1 MFFLCEGSV
10 CVGFVC
16 MDFCLFFF
24 LSLLQIPHS
33 PTSFLSMTWNCSWI
47 WICSYLVVI
56 LFCCLWPKL
65 QDGFETNDLQ
75 QTYLE
80 NAKQRTKMQYH
91 PSEDQI
97 KTMYDFEQQTMEII
111 DDTGNKI
118 NIPQHATQNS
128 PLYYQPGS
136 RPMADYNLDYAD
148 AIQYARM

>member
-1 MFFLCEGSV
+1 
-10 CVGFVC
+10 
-16 MDFCLFFF
+16 
-24 LSLLQIPHS
+24 
-33 PTSFLSMTWNCSWI
+33 MTWNCSWI
-47 WICSYLVVI
+47 WICSYFAVI

-91 PSEDQI
+91 PSENQI
-97 KTMYDFEQQTMEII
+97 KTMYDFEQKTMEII

-136 RPMADYNLDYAD
+136 RPMADYNLDYTD

>member
-1 MFFLCEGSV
+1 MFFCMCGFLYVWVLSV
-10 CVGFVC
+10 WISVY
-16 MDFCLFFF
+16 FF
-24 LSLLQIPHS
+24 LSLIQIPHS

-65 QDGFETNDLQ
+65 QDGFETNDSQ

-80 NAKQRTKMQYH
+80 NAKQRTKTQYH

-97 KTMYDFEQQTMEII
+97 KTMYDFEQKTMEII

-136 RPMADYNLDYAD
+136 RPMADYNLDYTD

>member
-1 MFFLCEGSV
+1 MCG
-10 CVGFVC
+10 
-16 MDFCLFFF
+16 FCLYGF
-24 LSLLQIPHS
+24 LSIFFSVSNTNTPSPH
-33 PTSFLSMTWNCSWI
+33 FLSMTWNCSWI

-111 DDTGNKI
+111 DDSGNKI